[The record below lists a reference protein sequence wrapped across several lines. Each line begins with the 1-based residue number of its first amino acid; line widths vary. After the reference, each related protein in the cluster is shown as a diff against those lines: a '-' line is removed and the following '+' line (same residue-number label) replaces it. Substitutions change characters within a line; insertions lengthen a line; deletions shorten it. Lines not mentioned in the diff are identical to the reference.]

1 MKRTTLVTAMLA
13 AMMCLN
19 AAVQADVIDESLM
32 DVYKHLHANPEL
44 SSMETETAAYL
55 SKRMKALGYDVTQE
69 FGGTGV
75 VSVMKNG
82 PGKTIMIRAD
92 MDGLPVKETTGLS
105 FASKV
110 IKKDRFGGE
119 WPVMH
124 ACGHDIHMTSF
135 SL

>member
-1 MKRTTLVTAMLA
+1 MKMKFLLTAALA
-13 AMMCLN
+13 AFAP
-19 AAVQADVIDESLM
+19 AAQAETLM

-55 SKRMKALGYDVTQE
+55 AERMEKLGFDVTEE

-92 MDGLPVKETTGLS
+92 MDGLPVKENTGLP
-105 FASKV
+105 FASRKTV
-110 IKKDRFGGE
+110 LAMSG
-119 WPVMH
+119 PSCMPAVM
-124 ACGHDIHMTSF
+124 IF
-135 SL
+135 I